1 MYHEIS
7 NLLLFSNL
15 GEDSILMRL
24 SRIFEDWDN
33 GAAPKPQLVHRIYT
47 EVKRLLD
54 LATTYGFNDNL
65 WHNYLTFLLMSHENS
80 FSLTCELAGATE
92 GGSIN
97 RIARADFAIFR
108 SLFDFDFSPIEK
120 DLGIDCF
127 SILTDYRAIP
137 KKAQM
142 YNRTVSER
150 VRKLSRAIEETSTAD
165 QVFDLVVGYYRTHGV
180 GLFGMNKA
188 FRVAPDG
195 DDVSFLPINNIDQV
209 VLGDLIGYELQ
220 KKQLRENVEAFV
232 GGRGCNNML
241 LYGDAGTGKST
252 SVKALLNEYS
262 DQGLRVIEIYK
273 HQFNLLSAI
282 IARVKHRHYRFMI
295 FIDDLSFE
303 ENEVEY
309 KFLKAVIEGGIETRP
324 DNVLIC
330 ATSNRRHLIRE
341 TWNDRNDMEHDGDI
355 HRSDTMQE
363 KLSLAA
369 RFGCAVCY
377 STPDR
382 QLWTAIVKGLVE
394 RYPQIHMDETK
405 LLLEANRWE
414 LRHGGVSG
422 RTAQQFINHLAGL
435 ADNGQLT

>member
-1 MYHEIS
+1 MYRDIS

-24 SRIFEDWDN
+24 SGIFSDWDA
-33 GAAPKPQLVHRIYT
+33 GSCPKPQLVHRIYT

-80 FSLTCELAGATE
+80 FSLTCELSGATE

-108 SLFDFDFSPIEK
+108 RLFDFDFGPIEK

-127 SILTDYRAIP
+127 SILTDYTAIP

-150 VRKLSRAIEETSTAD
+150 VRRLSRAIEQAPD
-165 QVFDLVVGYYRTHGV
+165 PDAVFDLVVDYYRTHGV

-188 FRVAPDG
+188 FRVAPEGDG
-195 DDVSFLPINNIDQV
+195 VRFLPINNIDQV

-220 KKQLRENVEAFV
+220 KKQLRENIEAFV
-232 GGRGCNNML
+232 GGYGCNNML

-262 DQGLRVIEIYK
+262 DRGLRVIEIYK
-273 HQFNLLSAI
+273 HQFSLLSAI

-303 ENEVEY
+303 ESEVEY

-330 ATSNRRHLIRE
+330 ATSNRRHLIKE
-341 TWNDRNDMEHDGDI
+341 NWNDRNDMEHDGDI

-369 RFGCAVCY
+369 RFGCAVSY

-382 QLWTAIVKGLVE
+382 QLWASIVKGLAE
-394 RYPQIHMDETK
+394 RYPQIHMTEEQ
-405 LLLEANRWE
+405 LMLEANRW
-414 LRHGGVSG
+414 
-422 RTAQQFINHLAGL
+422 
-435 ADNGQLT
+435 